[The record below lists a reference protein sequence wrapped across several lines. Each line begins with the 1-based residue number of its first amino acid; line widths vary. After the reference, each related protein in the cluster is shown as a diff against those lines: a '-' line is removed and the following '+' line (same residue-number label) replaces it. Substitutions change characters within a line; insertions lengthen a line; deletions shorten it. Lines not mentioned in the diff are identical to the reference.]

1 MMSCSR
7 SLVVYLVLSCLFFLP
22 VSGSAESDM
31 TVLKESVVRTL
42 KSNPRLDVLKYN
54 REAVKKDLRK
64 AQGGYYP
71 SLDARVGFGTDVHSD
86 AVSRGGDYDHDWDKR
101 EEYSL
106 ILRQLLWD
114 GWETR
119 SFVGVSETKL
129 QSVTHRVFDNAESLA
144 LDAVIAYLDVYRQRE
159 LVRFAEENVQA
170 HSRILGSLKERQ
182 ELGAGSV
189 ADVRQTQGRLSRAR
203 ASLTQAQSGL
213 QVAEAN
219 YRRVVGSAPPADLV
233 LPVKPVGYVP
243 DSLEEAL
250 KSGRAGNPKL
260 AAAAADIE
268 TARQNMELSRAKMY
282 PRFYAELS
290 TSYDDGVESSK
301 TWEHNTAAM
310 LRMDWNLFNGGSDTA
325 EREAAMYR
333 VRQTKADRN
342 ELMRMVDEEIE
353 ATWSRYETAISKI
366 SNYGDALKYNRETL
380 SMYMDQFTVGQ
391 RSLLDVLDAEN
402 ELFQTSGLLV
412 TAQANEVIAAFRILA
427 LGGKMTESLGVDP
440 ALYTD
445 PANKIM

>member
-1 MMSCSR
+1 
-7 SLVVYLVLSCLFFLP
+7 
-22 VSGSAESDM
+22 
-31 TVLKESVVRTL
+31 
-42 KSNPRLDVLKYN
+42 
-54 REAVKKDLRK
+54 
-64 AQGGYYP
+64 
-71 SLDARVGFGTDVHSD
+71 
-86 AVSRGGDYDHDWDKR
+86 
-101 EEYSL
+101 
-106 ILRQLLWD
+106 
-114 GWETR
+114 
-119 SFVGVSETKL
+119 
-129 QSVTHRVFDNAESLA
+129 
-144 LDAVIAYLDVYRQRE
+144 
-159 LVRFAEENVQA
+159 
-170 HSRILGSLKERQ
+170 
-182 ELGAGSV
+182 
-189 ADVRQTQGRLSRAR
+189 
-203 ASLTQAQSGL
+203 
-213 QVAEAN
+213 
-219 YRRVVGSAPPADLV
+219 
-233 LPVKPVGYVP
+233 
-243 DSLEEAL
+243 
-250 KSGRAGNPKL
+250 
-260 AAAAADIE
+260 
-268 TARQNMELSRAKMY
+268 
-282 PRFYAELS
+282 LS